1 MIVNYKTKMI
11 FSIFVMIIALF
22 SLYLNAYHKEVD
34 SILRM
39 CLSTF
44 AFGSA
49 IFNFSLK
56 WRKSQC

>member
-11 FSIFVMIIALF
+11 FSIFVVIIALF
-22 SLYLNAYHKEVD
+22 SLYLNVYHKEVD

-44 AFGSA
+44 AFGGA

-56 WRKSQC
+56 MEEN

>member
-1 MIVNYKTKMI
+1 MIVNYKTKII
-11 FSIFVMIIALF
+11 FSIFVMIVALF
-22 SLYLNAYHKEVD
+22 SLYLNSYHKEVD

-39 CLSTF
+39 GLSTF

-56 WRKSQC
+56 TEEK

>member
-11 FSIFVMIIALF
+11 FSIFVMIVALF

-34 SILRM
+34 SVLRM

-49 IFNFSLK
+49 IFNFNLK
-56 WRKSQC
+56 MEEN

>member
-1 MIVNYKTKMI
+1 MRVNYKTKMI
-11 FSIFVMIIALF
+11 FSIFVMITALF
-22 SLYLNAYHKEVD
+22 SLYLNVYHKEVD

-49 IFNFSLK
+49 IFNFSIK
-56 WRKSQC
+56 WRKS

>member
-11 FSIFVMIIALF
+11 FSIFVMIIALI
-22 SLYLNAYHKEVD
+22 SLYLNVYNKEVD

-49 IFNFSLK
+49 IFNFSIK
-56 WRKSQC
+56 WRKS